1 MQWCSRFCMCAI
13 CTGSAAALSTN
24 LKQSPPDSP
33 RGAGGSQQST
43 EAFSPIRKQAE
54 LPQTKLNHLRHHR
67 TRTFHHSE
75 HQLKVNNE
83 VTTFFAMS
91 LMMII
96 CCGAFAA
103 LSPMLSQKNLH
114 GWTGTGWPE
123 ALKTTFKSTWQRHN
137 EEPNWVKDSKQT
149 FPDSE
154 GMKKLFRIPGTGS
167 PASQGSD
174 ATKSNSQRN
183 EDPAM
188 CPDFPTIPEYQE
200 IWKEDTQQS
209 SQKQATG
216 PPKNKPQTD
225 SKLVAIPVECK
236 IPRGLDIENL
246 GYKRLLKKDRKFMV
260 WLPPEIPGSPWV
272 WSGSALPPA
281 MVA

>member
-1 MQWCSRFCMCAI
+1 
-13 CTGSAAALSTN
+13 L
-24 LKQSPPDSP
+24 
-33 RGAGGSQQST
+33 
-43 EAFSPIRKQAE
+43 
-54 LPQTKLNHLRHHR
+54 
-67 TRTFHHSE
+67 
-75 HQLKVNNE
+75 
-83 VTTFFAMS
+83 FAMS

-103 LSPMLSQKNLH
+103 LSPMLNQKNLH

-123 ALKTTFKSTWQRHN
+123 ALKTTSKATWQRYN
-137 EEPNWVKDSKQT
+137 EEPNSVEDSKAKQ
-149 FPDSE
+149 FSSGSE
-154 GMKKLFRIPGTGS
+154 GAEGMIAPKAFS
-167 PASQGSD
+167 PASQGID

-183 EDPAM
+183 E
-188 CPDFPTIPEYQE
+188 E
-200 IWKEDTQQS
+200 ICKEDAQQL

-216 PPKNKPQTD
+216 PLNWAQAQTQAAARFRHWAQAQASIGPKHKPQPD

-236 IPRGLDIENL
+236 ISQ
-246 GYKRLLKKDRKFMV
+246 GYKRLMKKDRQFKV